1 MKQITTLLIVFLSN
15 IIIAQENKA
24 LIGKWKVIEIFN
36 NDYFYKVENDSIV
49 LSEKMQKRY
58 RNKISQQDY
67 KASIRGD
74 NREVIFE
81 FRNENE
87 FYYFFSEKA
96 ISPTF
101 KGTYEIINNLL
112 FLDVTNL
119 ANIKIKKEA
128 SFYFKDG
135 NLHFTMHLESNN
147 PYNYTLKKL

>member
-15 IIIAQENKA
+15 MIIGQENKA
-24 LIGKWKVIEIFN
+24 LLGKWKVVEVFN

-49 LSEKMQKRY
+49 LSEKIQKRY

-96 ISPTF
+96 IYPTF

-112 FLDVTNL
+112 FLDLTNL

-135 NLHFTMHLESNN
+135 NLYFTMHLESNN

>member
-1 MKQITTLLIVFLSN
+1 MKQIITILILFLSN
-15 IIIAQENKA
+15 TIIGQENKA
-24 LIGKWKVIEIFN
+24 ILGKWKVIEIYN
-36 NDYFYKVENDSIV
+36 NDYYYKVQNDSIV
-49 LSEKMQKRY
+49 LSEKTQKLY
-58 RNKISQQDY
+58 RNKVSQQDY

-74 NREVIFE
+74 NREAIFE
-81 FRNENE
+81 FRSENE

-101 KGTYEIINNLL
+101 KGTYEIMNNLL
-112 FLDVTNL
+112 FLDLTNL

-128 SFYFKDG
+128 LFYFKDG